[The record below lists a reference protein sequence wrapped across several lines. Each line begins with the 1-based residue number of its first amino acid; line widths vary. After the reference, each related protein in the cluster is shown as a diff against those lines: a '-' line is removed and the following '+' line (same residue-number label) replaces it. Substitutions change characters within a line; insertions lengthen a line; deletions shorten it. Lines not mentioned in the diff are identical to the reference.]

1 MVSLWFHWRVLAS
14 IVRLLNNFRLASAC
28 RVKCEKIIRVKME
41 GNAALPNILW
51 ESKAGYVLSNVAEVV
66 ERILTFVPT
75 KNLFRIAR

>member
-1 MVSLWFHWRVLAS
+1 
-14 IVRLLNNFRLASAC
+14 
-28 RVKCEKIIRVKME
+28 ME